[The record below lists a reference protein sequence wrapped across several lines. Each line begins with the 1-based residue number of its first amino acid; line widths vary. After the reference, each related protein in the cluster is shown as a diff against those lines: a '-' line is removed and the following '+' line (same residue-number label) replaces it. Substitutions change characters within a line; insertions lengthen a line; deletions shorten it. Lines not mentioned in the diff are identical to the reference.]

1 MIAVNIKELVDKIND
16 SPTTLVK
23 VKIGGRDAT
32 DTAIAKPAYYEDER
46 DAARVYYYYGPL
58 DPDNWSEIRDA
69 NRGEEMVVEGTQTEA
84 KYHQRFQHI
93 RDRA

>member
-1 MIAVNIKELVDKIND
+1 MNIKELVDKIND

-32 DTAIAKPAYYEDER
+32 DKAIAKPAYYENER

-69 NRGEEMVVEGTQTEA
+69 NRGEEKVVEGTIMQGNHDPSFP
-84 KYHQRFQHI
+84 YIFP
-93 RDRA
+93 